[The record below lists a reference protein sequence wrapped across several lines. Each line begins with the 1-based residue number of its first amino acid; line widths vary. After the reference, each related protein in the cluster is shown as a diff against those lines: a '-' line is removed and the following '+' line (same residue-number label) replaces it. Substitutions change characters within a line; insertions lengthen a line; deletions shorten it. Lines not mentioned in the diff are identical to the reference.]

1 MLILHKTATNFN
13 YSTKKRE
20 RMGSLLIDCIGYGGL
35 VINLYSMSTKGEY
48 KLRFISLIANIIY
61 ILYGALISATPIIVG
76 CTIAVFLHGYHLRRL
91 KIKKQSND

>member
-1 MLILHKTATNFN
+1 MNPI
-13 YSTKKRE
+13 
-20 RMGSLLIDCIGYGGL
+20 LIDAIGYGSL

-48 KLRFISLIANIIY
+48 KLRFISLIANVIY

-91 KIKKQSND
+91 KIKTNKNQLKIWENLQE